1 MRKGSRFLGL
11 LFLVC
16 VIPAFAQQN
25 RQVIFPRFAAG
36 DGWATE
42 FFFSNAALSDQTV
55 TVYFYDEN
63 GIAQSVDAN
72 IGSNSSFSFSLIPGG
87 TQTITID
94 SSGVFKQGYVIADYP
109 ASDSPITGSLIY
121 RFENNG
127 IVHVVVGVPQQEIG
141 QHFSFPVEFNSAQ
154 RISTAVAFSKPEMLS
169 PEEEYVVV
177 SLINPDGSIQAIK
190 PVSMKSGQHLAGYI
204 DQAWLF
210 PGLGDFRGSV
220 NVSSVSGIG
229 VLAFRQDKD
238 AIGGISVDRGPMVG
252 AFKLAGPVVQEVE
265 PNDDFNTAFG
275 ISGSTIVNGRIST
288 SLAGDFIRFTGTGG
302 QIVTVICDTSQ
313 ITSVLKPYI
322 GLYDS
327 DSAIPLVYNFQNGL
341 MPGLNALTDSFF
353 QIVLPRND
361 FYYIWLLDS
370 NDGGGALYYYNLHI
384 RFHN

>member
-1 MRKGSRFLGL
+1 MRKGSQF
-11 LFLVC
+11 LFLLLLVC
-16 VIPAFAQQN
+16 AVPAFAQQS

-36 DGWATE
+36 DGWE
-42 FFFSNAALSDQTV
+42 SVFFFSNAALSNQAV
-55 TVYFYDEN
+55 TVNFYDAS
-63 GIAQSVDAN
+63 GAAQLVDTN
-72 IGSNSSFSFSLIPGG
+72 LGSNSSFSFSLNPGG
-87 TQTITID
+87 TESITLD
-94 SSGVFKQGYVIADYP
+94 SSGIFKDGYVVADYP
-109 ASDSPITGSLIY
+109 ASDSPITGSLVY
-121 RFENNG
+121 RYEVNG
-127 IVHVVVGVPQQEIG
+127 IVQVVIGVSQQEIG
-141 QHFSFPVEFNSAQ
+141 QHFSFPAEFNSTQ

-169 PEEEYVVV
+169 PKEEYVVV
-177 SLINPDGSIQAIK
+177 SLINTDGSIQAVT
-190 PVSMKSGQHLAGYI
+190 PVFMKSGEHKAGYI
-204 DQAWLF
+204 DYPWLF
-210 PGLGDFRGSV
+210 PGLGDFKGSI

-229 VLAFRQDKD
+229 VLALRQDKD
-238 AIGGISVDRGPMVG
+238 DSGAISVDRGPMVG

-275 ISGSTIVNGRIST
+275 ISGSTIVQGRITT
-288 SLAGDFIRFTGTGG
+288 SLAGDFIKFTGTAG

-341 MPGLNALTDSFF
+341 MPGMNALTDSFF

-370 NDGGGALYYYNLHI
+370 NGGGGALYYYDLHI